1 MSPAHHDLEL
11 GPTIDTRMWF
21 QPLWLHIWLRG
32 EWQQMTASPQSQ
44 TLWCLSSST
53 LQWQGHLIKHS
64 ARTLV
69 FSSDSSIWHCCTM
82 PTLQLRMRNIVMEPY
97 ICFPVDKWGVLY
109 AESVQLT
116 EKNFYGCRHA
126 IGLKLNRFR
135 ATNLQMNYCSWFV
148 SILTASALCSM

>member
-82 PTLQLRMRNIVMEPY
+82 PTLQLRMGNIVMEPY
-97 ICFPVDKWGVLY
+97 IFFLWINEECCIQTVYNW
-109 AESVQLT
+109 QR
-116 EKNFYGCRHA
+116 KNFCGWTHA
-126 IGLKLNRFR
+126 IGFKVNRFR
-135 ATNLQMNYCSWFV
+135 ATNLQINYCSWFV
-148 SILTASALCSM
+148 SILAASV